1 MPERGTTGT
10 VITVSKS
17 SYGGHAA
24 LASDPACWCG
34 ARAVGKFWLT
44 IGF

>member
-24 LASDPACWCG
+24 LASDPGRPGG
-34 ARAVGKFWLT
+34 AWVVGKFWLT